1 MASDQTLCRGPETQI
16 RPQASAAETGS
27 PASAQGRAA
36 IASLALPKTRR
47 ARPPCGWRKPARARR
62 GMRPGTP
69 APPAI
74 PVSHLRS
81 IGARRRSPHRNPARC
96 DRAHSYAGSV
106 SRARRAVGGNPPAPG
121 AACALERLRHPPSRF
136 RICDRLEHGG
146 APPIATRR
154 AAIAPIATP
163 EACHA
168 PAVRLAETRP
178 HPARHAPWNACATP
192 RHPGFASA
200 VD

>member
-62 GMRPGTP
+62 GMRPGRLAP
-69 APPAI
+69 PPAI

-81 IGARRRSPHRNPARC
+81 IETWKPFPHRNPARC
-96 DRAHSYAGSV
+96 RIRQRPASRRPALSHCAPWLCKRSSPPGQRGRQRGADAPPLSAPWPAVSPLRAGRRQNTGFSLFRLTYA
-106 SRARRAVGGNPPAPG
+106 
-121 AACALERLRHPPSRF
+121 F
-136 RICDRLEHGG
+136 RIVIIFLE
-146 APPIATRR
+146 
-154 AAIAPIATP
+154 
-163 EACHA
+163 
-168 PAVRLAETRP
+168 L
-178 HPARHAPWNACATP
+178 
-192 RHPGFASA
+192 F
-200 VD
+200 

>member
-47 ARPPCGWRKPARARR
+47 ARPPCGWRKPARTRR
-62 GMRPGTP
+62 DMRPGTP

-81 IGARRRSPHRNPARC
+81 IETWKRFPHRNPACC

-121 AACALERLRHPPSRF
+121 AACALERLRHPPPSRF
-136 RICDRLEHGG
+136 RICGRLKHGS
-146 APPIATRR
+146 AFPIATRR
-154 AAIAPIATP
+154 AAESDNGPP
-163 EACHA
+163 
-168 PAVRLAETRP
+168 LAGLRFPT
-178 HPARHAPWNACATP
+178 ARHGCANAPP
-192 RHPGFASA
+192 RPASA
-200 VD
+200 VVNAAQTPRP